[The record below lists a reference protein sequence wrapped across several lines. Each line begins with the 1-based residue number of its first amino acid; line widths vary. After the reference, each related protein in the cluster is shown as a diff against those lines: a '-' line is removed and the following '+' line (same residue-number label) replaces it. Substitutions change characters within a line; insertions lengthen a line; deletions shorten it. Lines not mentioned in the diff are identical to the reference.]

1 MGLARASL
9 QARPDRHRRTAG
21 HIYSFSPGE
30 GDAIA
35 TVPRR
40 LAERHAAALKLKVLN
55 APFVQ
60 DKIKVSMICRAA
72 GEDPGADWFAG
83 EVRTAIG

>member
-1 MGLARASL
+1 M
-9 QARPDRHRRTAG
+9 
-21 HIYSFSPGE
+21 
-30 GDAIA
+30 
-35 TVPRR
+35 PRR